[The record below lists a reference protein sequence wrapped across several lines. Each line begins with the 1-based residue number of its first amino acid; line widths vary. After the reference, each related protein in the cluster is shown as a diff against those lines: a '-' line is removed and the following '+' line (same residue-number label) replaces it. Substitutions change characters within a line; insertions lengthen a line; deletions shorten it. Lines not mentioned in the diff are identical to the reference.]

1 VALAKIDA
9 NTYKSVGKRFNVS
22 GFPTLKWFVN
32 GEPSE
37 YTGGR
42 TDSTIVSW
50 VQKRLGPA
58 TKHLPS
64 PVEHDAFVSS
74 ADVVVVGYFE
84 DAESERWKWFRSA
97 AMDIDLAAFA
107 HADGK
112 AVHTHAGQGEGAIVL
127 HKKFDGGVKLLYE
140 GEQSTTALQ
149 ARARS
154 QTVLFSSALLSLS
167 SL

>member
-1 VALAKIDA
+1 MKEKFPKGVVLAKIDT
-9 NTYKSVGKRFNVS
+9 NTYKSVGKRFNVT

-50 VQKRLGPA
+50 VLKRLGPA

-64 PVEHDAFVSS
+64 PAEHDAFVSS

-84 DAESERWKWFRSA
+84 DAESERCKWFRGA
-97 AMDIDLAAFA
+97 AMDTDRAAFA
-107 HADGK
+107 HADSK
-112 AVHTHAGQGEGAIVL
+112 AVHSHAGHGEG
-127 HKKFDGGVKLLYE
+127 GVDLPE
-140 GEQSTTALQ
+140 AVRFME
-149 ARARS
+149 
-154 QTVLFSSALLSLS
+154 V
-167 SL
+167 